1 MIALWV
7 CLGTGKTLSN
17 AAVHVVVVV
26 LASALSVAGIVR
38 FERQRDRPIPIVLVF
53 VVASLIT
60 ILSWLC
66 LPMLPE

>member
-1 MIALWV
+1 MVALWV
-7 CLGTGKTLSN
+7 SLGTGKTVSN

-38 FERQRDRPIPIVLVF
+38 FERRGGRPIPIVLVF
-53 VVASLIT
+53 VVASLLN